1 MYSKGPFIKHPKI
14 PSTRPF
20 DSAHQSDAL
29 DDHFMKQ
36 AIHLA
41 LAGETAGEVPI
52 GALVTDENGQILA
65 TATNLR
71 EQINTVLGHAELI
84 ALHRACKKRKSWR
97 LTGCTLY
104 VTLEPCFMCAGALVQ
119 SRISRVVFGAYD
131 PKGGALGSLTDL
143 SIDQRLNHNFSVR
156 GGVQAHECGL
166 LLKEFFRKKRIKP

>member
-1 MYSKGPFIKHPKI
+1 MYNKGPIIKHPKI
-14 PSTRPF
+14 PLARPF
-20 DSAHQSDAL
+20 ADTHQADETFISR
-29 DDHFMKQ
+29 

-41 LAGETAGEVPI
+41 LQGQTAGEVPI
-52 GALVTDENGQILA
+52 GALIVDEIGRVIA

-71 EQINTVLGHAELI
+71 EQRHTVLGHAELV

-119 SRISRVVFGAYD
+119 SRITRVVYGASD

-143 SIDQRLNHNFSVR
+143 SIDKRLNHNFSVR
-156 GGVQAHECGL
+156 SGVKAHECGL
-166 LLKEFFRKKRIKP
+166 LLKEFFQKKRIKA